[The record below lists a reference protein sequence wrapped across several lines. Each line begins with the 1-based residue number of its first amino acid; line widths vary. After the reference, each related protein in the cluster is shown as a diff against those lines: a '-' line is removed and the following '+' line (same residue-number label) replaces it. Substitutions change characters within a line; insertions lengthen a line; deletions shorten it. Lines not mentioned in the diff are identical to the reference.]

1 MTILI
6 AVLTNL
12 LILSLL
18 VVSIFKGKK
27 NGLLSILKTG
37 LTAGLIIGSYFITPL
52 ILPLLGSISF
62 LPIDLT
68 SSLTTVSV
76 FSITALISFSI
87 LSLLFMIIRK
97 LLEKK
102 RLIKVNAKKPLAR
115 KVKTRTKKDLRK
127 ERKENLRLAK
137 TKQIIAGLFS
147 LITALMIGYIIYL
160 PTKMVLKDINVPH
173 VQDVYEYT
181 IFNQLDKL
189 TDLDKIIIGE

>member
-6 AVLTNL
+6 AILTNL
-12 LILSLL
+12 LILSFL
-18 VVSIFKGKK
+18 VVSVFKGKK

-37 LTAGLIIGSYFITPL
+37 LTAGLIVGSYFITPL

-68 SSLTTVSV
+68 SSLTTASV
-76 FSITALISFSI
+76 FSITALVSFSI
-87 LSLLFMIIRK
+87 LSLIFMIIRK
-97 LLEKK
+97 SLEKK
-102 RLIKVNAKKPLAR
+102 RIIKVNANKPLAR
-115 KVKTRTKKDLRK
+115 KVKTKTKKDLRK
-127 ERKENLRLAK
+127 ERKENLRLTK

-189 TDLDKIIIGE
+189 TNLDKIIIGE